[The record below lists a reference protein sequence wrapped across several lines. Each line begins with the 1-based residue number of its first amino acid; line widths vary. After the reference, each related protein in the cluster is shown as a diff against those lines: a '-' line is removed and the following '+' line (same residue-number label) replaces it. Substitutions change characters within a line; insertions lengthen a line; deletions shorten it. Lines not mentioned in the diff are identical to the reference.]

1 MELLTINTIMS
12 KDVITLG
19 PDESLKSAIRK
30 MYSHNVSCI
39 VVVKDGKPAGILTER
54 DIIHMQVNN
63 IDFDNVLLQVVMK
76 SPVIAVSEE
85 TEIPEAANLMVING
99 LRRLVV
105 VDDDRK
111 VIGIVTQTDIIKNLS
126 IDSFVTYKKAEQVMN
141 RKLIAVGEDD
151 TLTKAISLMADN
163 RISCILVIT
172 GNKPVG
178 IITEHDITR
187 SLVEDTISNDIRE
200 IMKAPVVQ
208 ANKGI
213 NLYDAARLMDENNI
227 RSLTI
232 VDYNGDAIG
241 IITKS
246 DIIKNLRAD
255 YIAVLK
261 RMLKDKSKALVES
274 ELKYRTLVEQALEGI
289 MIVQDGLIQF
299 INPTLLKILNYYER
313 DMIGKD
319 ILRFFYPDSRE
330 LFSENLKKIIGCKS
344 IESPLELRM
353 VSNNEDG
360 IFMDVLLT
368 HIQYE
373 EKPAVLVTLRDI
385 TERKKAETEL
395 QRLVITDDLTGLFN
409 QRYFYDIIV
418 KELERAKRHNRPL
431 SMLLLDIDFFKDFN
445 DKYGHWEGDF
455 VLKTIGNIILKSL
468 RDIDMAFRYGGEEF
482 SVLLPETRSPDAIV
496 VAERIRRSVATT
508 EFYPFT
514 LDGHPEIVTKT
525 VSIGITEFHPHD
537 DMKSFVIRT
546 DNAMYQAKKSGRNK
560 VVHLI

>member
-12 KDVITLG
+12 KDVITLS
-19 PDESLKSAIRK
+19 PDESLRSAIRK

-39 VVVKDGKPAGILTER
+39 VVVREGKPAGILTER
-54 DIIHMQVNN
+54 DIIYMQVNN
-63 IDFDNVLLQVVMK
+63 IDFDSVILQTVMK

-99 LRRLVV
+99 LRRVVV
-105 VDDDRK
+105 VDDERN

-126 IDSFVTYKKAEQVMN
+126 IDSFVTYKKAEQIMN
-141 RKLIAVGEDD
+141 RKLISVGEAD

-163 RISCILVIT
+163 RISCILVID
-172 GNKPVG
+172 GNKPAG
-178 IITEHDITR
+178 IITEHDVTR
-187 SLVEDTISNDIRE
+187 ALAEGTISNNITE
-200 IMKAPVVQ
+200 IMKSPVVQ
-208 ANKGI
+208 SGKDI
-213 NLYDAARLMDENNI
+213 NLYDAAKLMDENDI

-232 VDYNGDAIG
+232 VDNNGDAIG
-241 IITKS
+241 IVTKS

-261 RMLKDKSKALVES
+261 RMLKDKSRALVES

-299 INPTLLKILNYYER
+299 INPTLLKILDYYER

-330 LFSENLKKIIGCKS
+330 LFSENLRKIVSCKS

-353 VSNNEDG
+353 VSNNDG
-360 IFMDVLLT
+360 GIYMDVLLT
-368 HIQYE
+368 LIQYE
-373 EKPAVLVTLRDI
+373 DKPAVLVTLRDI
-385 TERKKAETEL
+385 TERKKAEAEL

-409 QRYFYDIIV
+409 QRYFYDVIT
-418 KELERAKRHNRPL
+418 KEIERAKRHNRPL
-431 SMLLLDIDFFKDFN
+431 SMLLLDIDFFKEFN

-455 VLKTIGNIILKSL
+455 VLKTIGNIILKSV

-482 SVLLPETRSPDAIV
+482 SVLLPETKSPDAIV
-496 VAERIRRSVATT
+496 VAERIRRTVATT

-514 LDGHPEIVTKT
+514 LDGHPEIATKT
-525 VSIGITEFHPHD
+525 VSVGITEFHPHD

>member
-12 KDVITLG
+12 KDVITLS
-19 PDESLKSAIRK
+19 PDESLKSAINN
-30 MYSHNVSCI
+30 MCSHNVSCI
-39 VVVKDGKPAGILTER
+39 VAVKEGKPAGILTER
-54 DIIHMQVNN
+54 DIIYMQVNN
-63 IDFDNVLLQVVMK
+63 IDSDSVLLQTVMK

-99 LRRLVV
+99 LRRVVV
-105 VDDDRK
+105 VDDEHK

-126 IDSFVTYKKAEQVMN
+126 IDSFVTYKKAEQIMN
-141 RKLIAVGEDD
+141 RKLISVREDD
-151 TLTKAISLMADN
+151 TLMKAISLMADN

-172 GNKPVG
+172 GNKPQG

-187 SLVEDTISNDIRE
+187 SLSEGTISKDIRE
-200 IMKAPVVQ
+200 IMKSPVVQ
-208 ANKGI
+208 AGKDI
-213 NLYDAARLMDENNI
+213 NIYDAAKLMDKNNI

-261 RMLKDKSKALVES
+261 KMLKDKSRALVES

-299 INPTLLKILNYYER
+299 INPTLLKILNYYEK

-330 LFSENLKKIIGCKS
+330 LFSENLKKIVSCKS
-344 IESPLELRM
+344 IESPLELKM
-353 VSNNEDG
+353 VPNNEDG
-360 IFMDVLLT
+360 IYMDVLLT
-368 HIQYE
+368 LIQYE
-373 EKPAVLVTLRDI
+373 GKPAVLVTLRDI
-385 TERKKAETEL
+385 TERKKAEAEL
-395 QRLVITDDLTGLFN
+395 QRLVITDNLTGLFN
-409 QRYFYDIIV
+409 QKYFYDVIT
-418 KELERAKRHNRPL
+418 KEIERAKRHNRPL

-455 VLKTIGNIILKSL
+455 VLKTIGNIILNSV

-496 VAERIRRSVATT
+496 VAERIRRTVATT
-508 EFYPFT
+508 EFFPFT

-546 DNAMYQAKKSGRNK
+546 DNAMYQAKKSGRNRL
-560 VVHLI
+560 VHLI

>member
-1 MELLTINTIMS
+1 
-12 KDVITLG
+12 
-19 PDESLKSAIRK
+19 
-30 MYSHNVSCI
+30 
-39 VVVKDGKPAGILTER
+39 
-54 DIIHMQVNN
+54 
-63 IDFDNVLLQVVMK
+63 MK
-76 SPVIAVSEE
+76 SPV
-85 TEIPEAANLMVING
+85 L
-99 LRRLVV
+99 
-105 VDDDRK
+105 
-111 VIGIVTQTDIIKNLS
+111 
-126 IDSFVTYKKAEQVMN
+126 
-141 RKLIAVGEDD
+141 
-151 TLTKAISLMADN
+151 
-163 RISCILVIT
+163 
-172 GNKPVG
+172 
-178 IITEHDITR
+178 
-187 SLVEDTISNDIRE
+187 
-200 IMKAPVVQ
+200 Q
-208 ANKGI
+208 AGKDI
-213 NLYDAARLMDENNI
+213 NLYDAAKLMDENNI

-261 RMLKDKSKALVES
+261 KMLKDKSRALVES

-299 INPTLLKILNYYER
+299 INPTLLKILNYYEK

-330 LFSENLKKIIGCKS
+330 LFSENLKKIVSCKS

-360 IFMDVLLT
+360 IYMDVLLT
-368 HIQYE
+368 LIQYE
-373 EKPAVLVTLRDI
+373 DKPAVLVTLRDI
-385 TERKKAETEL
+385 TERKKAEAEL
-395 QRLVITDDLTGLFN
+395 QRLVITDNLTGLFN
-409 QRYFYDIIV
+409 QKYFYDVIT
-418 KELERAKRHNRPL
+418 KEIERAKRHSRPL

-455 VLKTIGNIILKSL
+455 VLKTIGNIILKSV

-496 VAERIRRSVATT
+496 VAERIRRTVATT

-560 VVHLI
+560 LVHLI